1 MLVVTFFLSIF
12 FWVFFSINIATSMNV
27 NFPTR
32 MIVNVT
38 LVIIKDFFPRINK
51 NQ

>member
-12 FWVFFSINIATSMNV
+12 FWFFSINIATSMNV
-27 NFPTR
+27 NFPTS

-38 LVIIKDFFPRINK
+38 LVIKKDFFPRINK